1 MKEALVCKVVEL
13 VEPIVTNLG
22 YELYHV
28 EFVKEGGE
36 DYLRIYIDNEEGIKL
51 DDCVKVNKAVGEIL
65 DIEDLIPDFYYLEIS
80 SPGMEREL
88 HTDKHL
94 QRYIDYSV
102 VIKLK
107 SLINGKKKLEG
118 TLKSFDSLNLVIL
131 NEEGELVVPREK
143 VLIIKLKG
151 EF

>member
-1 MKEALVCKVVEL
+1 MKEALVCKVVEI

-65 DIEDLIPDFYYLEIS
+65 DIEDPIPDFYYLEIS

-94 QRYIDYSV
+94 QRYIDYSMS
-102 VIKLK
+102 IKLK

>member
-1 MKEALVCKVVEL
+1 MKEALVCKVVEI

-65 DIEDLIPDFYYLEIS
+65 DIEDPIPDFYYLEIS

-102 VIKLK
+102 SIKLK

-131 NEEGELVVPREK
+131 NEEGEIVVPREK

>member
-65 DIEDLIPDFYYLEIS
+65 DIEDPIPDFYYLEIS

-118 TLKSFDSLNLVIL
+118 TLKGFDSLNLVIL

>member
-65 DIEDLIPDFYYLEIS
+65 DIEDPIPDFYYLEIS